1 MYLVLVHFIIIIY
14 FTSRI
19 SDKKSCS
26 GKQCIVFNFQNK
38 YLIIWFVMIRI
49 HNDKMYRY
57 LYERQVVDVHAR
69 VAAVLRPGA
78 QLPPV

>member
-1 MYLVLVHFIIIIY
+1 
-14 FTSRI
+14 
-19 SDKKSCS
+19 
-26 GKQCIVFNFQNK
+26 
-38 YLIIWFVMIRI
+38 MIRI